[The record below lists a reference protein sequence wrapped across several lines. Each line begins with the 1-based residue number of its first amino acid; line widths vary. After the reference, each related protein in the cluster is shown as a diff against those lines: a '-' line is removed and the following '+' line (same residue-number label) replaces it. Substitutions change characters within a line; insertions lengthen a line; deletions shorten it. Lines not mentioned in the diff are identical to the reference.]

1 MTNKEQKS
9 VESAMHSVP
18 MTIIFKLKRQ
28 VNLLIILVMILT
40 VGLMVSFYDSI
51 RIRDSYWDR
60 HSQDVIEAIHEHC
73 EAPEWHG

>member
-1 MTNKEQKS
+1 MTNKEKKS

-28 VNLLIILVMILT
+28 INLLIILVMILT
-40 VGLMVSFYDSI
+40 IGLMVSFYDSI
-51 RIRDSYWDR
+51 KIRDSYWGR

-73 EAPEWHG
+73 EAPGWHG

>member
-1 MTNKEQKS
+1 MTDKEKQG

-18 MTIIFKLKRQ
+18 MTIILKLKKQ
-28 VNLLIILVMILT
+28 VNLLIVLVIILT
-40 VGLMVSFYDSI
+40 IGLMVSFYDSI

-73 EAPEWHG
+73 EAPGWHG